1 MIMIRL
7 ARENA
12 KSKKLGSSIIVIGR
26 VETIIRDRCVGDGG
40 LASVDKASPRVH
52 QAGHGKR
59 S

>member
-7 ARENA
+7 MRENA

-26 VETIIRDRCVGDGG
+26 VETVIRDRCVGDGG
-40 LASVDKASPRVH
+40 LASVDKVSPRVH